1 MGSQLTLKNSF
12 SSGITSAPG
21 QYLLDKK
28 PTKTEYAFRRHANR
42 ITVVGWSHLSRL
54 ETQSEKPVVAEMALY
69 TSSYGYRSLRPIVDE
84 GRPSKSRDYQRLCG
98 HGNLHSSGG
107 RNSPTRRHRL
117 FGGAQRRNRQG
128 AQNLLQFLSS
138 VLNCRTTTAPNPY
151 SFASIDT
158 CLAPSFPF
166 PDVGIRRMI
175 LDLPDMAVQG
185 PESVIVQATFVE
197 DVKKYPGVVQGGEGG
212 CRMGPGGPVPG
223 ISEGPPPIIENPPI

>member
-12 SSGITSAPG
+12 SSGITSAQG

-138 VLNCRTTTAPNPY
+138 VLNCRTTTGTPGWYREEREA
-151 SFASIDT
+151 
-158 CLAPSFPF
+158 
-166 PDVGIRRMI
+166 VGR
-175 LDLPDMAVQG
+175 G
-185 PESVIVQATFVE
+185 PAALSPE
-197 DVKKYPGVVQGGEGG
+197 Y
-212 CRMGPGGPVPG
+212 
-223 ISEGPPPIIENPPI
+223 SEGPPPIIENPPI